1 MLSKL
6 EYILYN
12 AGGCYDI
19 MTVGGFTA
27 YAQKYKRGGLKRML
41 RTLHEAVAS
50 NNNNISSQSQLRAAA
65 NNNSDDSGDILET
78 IGGVQND
85 ICRLRAKVDDCCETV
100 CRYAVQ
106 GQAQEL
112 STAMTELS
120 DKVGAFIHVGGE
132 GVDRG
137 RRYAWKR
144 ELHVYYF

>member
-1 MLSKL
+1 
-6 EYILYN
+6 
-12 AGGCYDI
+12 
-19 MTVGGFTA
+19 
-27 YAQKYKRGGLKRML
+27 ML
-41 RTLHEAVAS
+41 RTLDEAVAAS
-50 NNNNISSQSQLRAAA
+50 NNNISSQSQLRSAAA

-120 DKVGAFIHVGGE
+120 DKVGAFPLEGG
-132 GVDRG
+132 GWGGHNAAVILCAD
-137 RRYAWKR
+137 
-144 ELHVYYF
+144 V

>member
-1 MLSKL
+1 
-6 EYILYN
+6 
-12 AGGCYDI
+12 

-27 YAQKYKRGGLKRML
+27 YAQKYKQGGLKRML

-50 NNNNISSQSQLRAAA
+50 NNNNISQSPQLRVVVAA
-65 NNNSDDSGDILET
+65 NNSDDSGDILET

-120 DKVGAFIHVGGE
+120 DKVGAC
-132 GVDRG
+132 
-137 RRYAWKR
+137 A
-144 ELHVYYF
+144 

>member
-1 MLSKL
+1 
-6 EYILYN
+6 
-12 AGGCYDI
+12 

-27 YAQKYKRGGLKRML
+27 YAQKYKQGGLKRML
-41 RTLHEAVAS
+41 RTLHEAVAAS
-50 NNNNISSQSQLRAAA
+50 NNNISSQSQLRSAAA

-120 DKVGAFIHVGGE
+120 DKVGVCVSGG
-132 GVDRG
+132 G
-137 RRYAWKR
+137 R
-144 ELHVYYF
+144 